1 MAFDNHTE
9 YSLHLQSC
17 LRDHASVWQ
26 QPWEIG
32 LVSQPAKR
40 KLVPRGPLPLCELEK
55 PESAEGSELFSKSS
69 GLVKIAEKMARF
81 SKYDSNPKAWID
93 LQSEERSLA
102 VAKWQ
107 RIILVEPLAFGLA
120 RDFHASKAAGLGT
133 GPFLNSVADA
143 LAVKATST
151 LHSRA
156 NALMRYVAWASGKT
170 AIVFPAAEPL
180 VYAYFDDAKDK
191 AAPTSLKSVLSAFA
205 FAKYVVGLK
214 GVDEILESGRVRGL
228 AARLFLQKRKLL
240 QRNPLKVEHVALL
253 ERICCGL
260 EGRSLQDRMAAGF
273 FLFLVHARARFSDA
287 QRVCKLLFVRLISA
301 YLEVH
306 VSRSKTS
313 YSLER
318 KVRFLPMAACALGL
332 SGLRWADAWID
343 VMEEC
348 GIRIHEDLPLLPCPG
363 SNGTWRNVP
372 LPCDQ
377 ACVWLRSLLAQGVG
391 PDEYLNNVGTH
402 SCKRTI
408 LSWASKRGLPRDQR
422 AILGYHT
429 SKSAGVGTE
438 LIYEVDAQSAPLR
451 AMASML
457 REVRSGKFM
466 PDNPRGQQLAEE
478 CERSDEEDP
487 PHSEDDMASSSGSS
501 VDEEERDHSE
511 DEQAVA
517 RTMER
522 WPGRVDE
529 RRLPGDA
536 RYFRHRQSRVIHL
549 TADEAGAHLICGRAL
564 SVQYGRCHERPAV
577 LHPRCKQCFRAYVA

>member
-1 MAFDNHTE
+1 
-9 YSLHLQSC
+9 
-17 LRDHASVWQ
+17 
-26 QPWEIG
+26 
-32 LVSQPAKR
+32 
-40 KLVPRGPLPLCELEK
+40 
-55 PESAEGSELFSKSS
+55 
-69 GLVKIAEKMARF
+69 
-81 SKYDSNPKAWID
+81 
-93 LQSEERSLA
+93 
-102 VAKWQ
+102 
-107 RIILVEPLAFGLA
+107 
-120 RDFHASKAAGLGT
+120 
-133 GPFLNSVADA
+133 
-143 LAVKATST
+143 
-151 LHSRA
+151 
-156 NALMRYVAWASGKT
+156 
-170 AIVFPAAEPL
+170 
-180 VYAYFDDAKDK
+180 
-191 AAPTSLKSVLSAFA
+191 
-205 FAKYVVGLK
+205 
-214 GVDEILESGRVRGL
+214 
-228 AARLFLQKRKLL
+228 
-240 QRNPLKVEHVALL
+240 
-253 ERICCGL
+253 
-260 EGRSLQDRMAAGF
+260 MAAGF

-313 YSLER
+313 FSLER

-343 VMEEC
+343 VMEAC

-487 PHSEDDMASSSGSS
+487 PHSEDDMASSSGSDLVS
-501 VDEEERDHSE
+501 LFQPHHLSE
-511 DEQAVA
+511 P
-517 RTMER
+517 R
-522 WPGRVDE
+522 P
-529 RRLPGDA
+529 
-536 RYFRHRQSRVIHL
+536 FFQS
-549 TADEAGAHLICGRAL
+549 
-564 SVQYGRCHERPAV
+564 S
-577 LHPRCKQCFRAYVA
+577 F